1 MGYSPWGRKKTQLSV
16 HSHTHTHTHTEDMKI
31 VMALLFCT
39 SFVLARKQEDFM
51 EEVAQGSKC
60 LCHAHTK
67 APTLGLA
74 PAGQSGIETPICLCV
89 CVQSL
94 SSV

>member
-1 MGYSPWGRKKTQLSV
+1 
-16 HSHTHTHTHTEDMKI
+16 
-31 VMALLFCT
+31 MALLFCT
-39 SFVLARKQEDFM
+39 CFVLAGEQEDFM

-60 LCHAHTK
+60 LSHAHTK

-89 CVQSL
+89 CAQSL
-94 SSV
+94 SRV